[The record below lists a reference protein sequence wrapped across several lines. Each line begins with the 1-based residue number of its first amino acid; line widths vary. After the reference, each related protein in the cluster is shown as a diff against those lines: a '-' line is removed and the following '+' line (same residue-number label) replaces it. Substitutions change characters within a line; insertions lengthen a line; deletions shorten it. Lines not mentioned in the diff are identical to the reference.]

1 MRWPKEATQG
11 SVIVGGSS
19 PIEESNELYCF
30 IGLSFDRRGNL
41 YAADS
46 LHNQITAYMAQIK
59 RQRKF
64 STEDSDD
71 MKRKQFHSAHQSI
84 SYFEHLSND
93 IIYEIFEY
101 FDFDY
106 ICETFSNLNQRFAN
120 LIINSNLPI
129 KINISSVSKSTF
141 QSYYTDIIIPYRH
154 RIKSLR
160 ITNIFAVNIILS
172 PQDNIS
178 KLTRLET
185 LILTNISSSYLR
197 NLQYLSNL
205 PKLSSL
211 TIIYKD
217 YTMFDQVEIYHQIFQ
232 LPVLKYFNVLL
243 ETSLMPIVSS
253 LSFATNKYSS
263 IEHLVIKNNIELD
276 TLYVIL
282 SYVPQIRRLSIS
294 ELQKSEYK
302 QNITFPITLNN
313 LTYISL
319 ELNHFDFDNF
329 ELLAKDLFH
338 NLQVLRLY
346 ASLRIEYLDANRWQ
360 NLILSYIPNLITF
373 DFQYIYFADFEDNMM
388 SSYENLIKNFTT
400 SFWTER
406 QCFFSTQ
413 DSFGYN
419 GDDFL
424 FFSVKPYERTTF
436 ILGGIIEEK
445 VNFDS
450 VHHIEIYDAP
460 VINKCGNYF
469 PNTTKLSFTSDWTP
483 KGNFID
489 SILPRII
496 SLKQLTEIVV
506 EDVPIYFMDLVK
518 LLSVAVNL
526 HTLKFDYISIDEIN
540 PVTIQ
545 QDVIFQLVSKTNVVK
560 DLTSTYD
567 CSLEIVQL
575 LFALCPRLQHL
586 ELHYNFTDFLTSLMR
601 LILSKTSNNNH
612 YLSSLC
618 FIEETNETEENL
630 KMMIKNDK
638 LLDDY
643 MLECI
648 DKKVYIWW

>member
-1 MRWPKEATQG
+1 ME
-11 SVIVGGSS
+11 
-19 PIEESNELYCF
+19 
-30 IGLSFDRRGNL
+30 
-41 YAADS
+41 
-46 LHNQITAYMAQIK
+46 QIK
-59 RQRKF
+59 RQRKIN
-64 STEDSDD
+64 TDDSDD

-84 SYFEHLSND
+84 SYFEDLSNE
-93 IIYEIFEY
+93 IFCEIFEY

-106 ICETFSNLNQRFAN
+106 ICEIFSNLNQRFVN
-120 LIINSNLPI
+120 LILSSNLPI
-129 KINISSVSKSTF
+129 KINISSVSKPNF
-141 QSYYTDIIIPYRH
+141 ERYYTDLIVPYRH

-160 ITNIFAVNIILS
+160 ITNIFAANIILS

-197 NLQYLSNL
+197 NLQYLINL

-211 TIIYKD
+211 TIIYKG
-217 YTMFDQVEIYHQIFQ
+217 YTKFGRAKIYHQIFQ
-232 LPVLKYFNVLL
+232 LPVLKYSNVLL
-243 ETSLMPIVSS
+243 GVDSTPIRSS

-263 IEHLVIKNNIELD
+263 IEHLIIKNHIELD

-294 ELQKSEYK
+294 FLLEPKK
-302 QNITFPITLNN
+302 KRNITFSVTLNN

-319 ELNHFDFDNF
+319 KLQSFGFHDF

-338 NLQVLRLY
+338 NLQVLRL
-346 ASLRIEYLDANRWQ
+346 STSKEITYLDANRWQ
-360 NLILSYIPNLITF
+360 NLILSHIPNLTIF
-373 DFQYIYFADFEDNMM
+373 DFQYIYFADFEDNMI

-400 SFWTER
+400 PFWTER
-406 QCFFSTQ
+406 QWFFSIQ

-424 FFSVKPYERTTF
+424 FFSVKPYERATF

-445 VNFDS
+445 LNFDS
-450 VHHIEIYDAP
+450 VNHIEIYDAP
-460 VINKCGNYF
+460 IINKCENYF
-469 PNTTKLSFTSDWTP
+469 PNTTKLSFTDGWTP
-483 KGNFID
+483 KDNFID

-560 DLTSTYD
+560 DLTLKCRS
-567 CSLEIVQL
+567 SLEIVEL
-575 LFALCPRLQHL
+575 LFALCPRLQNL
-586 ELHYNFTDFLTSLMR
+586 ELHYNFTDLLRSLMR
-601 LILSKTSNNNH
+601 LILSKTSNNNRH
-612 YLSSLC
+612 LSSLC
-618 FIEETNETEENL
+618 FIVETNETEENL
-630 KMMIKNDK
+630 KMVIKNDK

-643 MLECI
+643 MLKCI

>member
-1 MRWPKEATQG
+1 ME
-11 SVIVGGSS
+11 
-19 PIEESNELYCF
+19 
-30 IGLSFDRRGNL
+30 
-41 YAADS
+41 
-46 LHNQITAYMAQIK
+46 QIK
-59 RQRKF
+59 RQRKIN
-64 STEDSDD
+64 TDDSDD
-71 MKRKQFHSAHQSI
+71 MKRKQFHGAHQSL
-84 SYFEHLSND
+84 SYFEDLSNE

-106 ICETFSNLNQRFAN
+106 IYETFSNLNQRFVN

-129 KINISSVSKSTF
+129 KINISSVSKSNF
-141 QSYYTDIIIPYRH
+141 ERYYTNIIIPYRH

-197 NLQYLSNL
+197 NLQYLINL
-205 PKLSSL
+205 PNLSSL
-211 TIIYKD
+211 TIVYKG
-217 YTMFDQVEIYHQIFQ
+217 YTKFDRAKIYHQIFQ
-232 LPVLKYFNVLL
+232 LPVLKYSNVLL
-243 ETSLMPIVSS
+243 GVDSTPIVSS
-253 LSFATNKYSS
+253 WSFATNKYSS
-263 IEHLVIKNNIELD
+263 IERLVIKNHIELD

-294 ELQKSEYK
+294 FLLEPKK
-302 QNITFPITLNN
+302 KRNITFSVTLNN

-319 ELNHFDFDNF
+319 KLQSFDFHDF

-338 NLQVLRLY
+338 NLQVLRL
-346 ASLRIEYLDANRWQ
+346 STSKEITYLDANRWQ
-360 NLILSYIPNLITF
+360 NLILSHIPNLTMF
-373 DFQYIYFADFEDNMM
+373 DFQYIYFADFEDNMI

-400 SFWTER
+400 PFWTER
-406 QCFFSTQ
+406 QWFFSTQ

-424 FFSVKPYERTTF
+424 FFSVKPYERATF

-445 VNFDS
+445 LNFDS

-526 HTLKFDYISIDEIN
+526 KRLQFDLLSIDEIN
-540 PVTIQ
+540 PATIQ
-545 QDVIFQLVSKTNVVK
+545 QDAVFQLV
-560 DLTSTYD
+560 
-567 CSLEIVQL
+567 
-575 LFALCPRLQHL
+575 
-586 ELHYNFTDFLTSLMR
+586 
-601 LILSKTSNNNH
+601 
-612 YLSSLC
+612 
-618 FIEETNETEENL
+618 
-630 KMMIKNDK
+630 
-638 LLDDY
+638 
-643 MLECI
+643 
-648 DKKVYIWW
+648 